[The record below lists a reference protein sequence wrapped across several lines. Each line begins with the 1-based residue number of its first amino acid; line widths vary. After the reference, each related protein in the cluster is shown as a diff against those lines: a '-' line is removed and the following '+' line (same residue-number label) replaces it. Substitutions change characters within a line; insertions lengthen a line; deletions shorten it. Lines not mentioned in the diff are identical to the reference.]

1 LVERLVNRLKA
12 EREDRGWTQ
21 ADLAARVG
29 VSRKTINT
37 IENGVFVPSTITAL
51 KIAEAFERSVEQLFS
66 VVES

>member
-1 LVERLVNRLKA
+1 LAERLANALKS
-12 EREDRGWTQ
+12 ERDARGWTQ

-51 KIAEAFERSVEQLFS
+51 KIADALGRSVEQLFS
-66 VVES
+66 VVEG

>member
-1 LVERLVNRLKA
+1 MAERLANALKS
-12 EREDRGWTQ
+12 ERDARGWTQ

-51 KIAEAFERSVEQLFS
+51 KIADALGRSVEQLFS
-66 VVES
+66 VVEG